1 MTDDVT
7 RPIENPKPNDQPEPG
22 STPVE
27 AAPEP
32 AVAPEP
38 VSEPPST
45 MDAIMAGSTGPAAAA
60 GGRLRWIVALGVA
73 ALAIVVAIGAIL
85 VLGSR
90 PTPSA
95 LEYIPG
101 DVGVVAEVRM
111 DLPGDQMQKLGN
123 LLAHFPGFLDQA
135 TLPDKIDEA
144 LSRLVSSSGAGGVD
158 YRTDIKPWLSGP
170 AFVGIRAPSAGA
182 SASTPLNGVV
192 VSATT
197 TGTVSCA
204 APFKNLTVTH
214 ERYQNL
220 DLSLAGDSACVVDG
234 HQALIGD
241 AQSVRNA
248 LDAHASGTGI
258 DRSDRYRAARA
269 ALLGDQLAT
278 VYLNGNVFSS
288 MLPTASGAPGTA
300 GTPGLEALAA
310 LTGAVPDWSM
320 TGVRAEDDAL
330 VLDTITGPAPGPTA
344 GATAGPSLLPMPDAH
359 PSVIAPMAPADT
371 VVFVEDQGTGVSL
384 QNLLTRLRAV
394 PDLSAP
400 LQMLDGVGGGAQ
412 LVGWIEDVGVAV
424 SVHGTTPDG
433 AVFLVAKDDAAA
445 ADRVRTIGGVLALA
459 GLGGQG
465 IQVHDSTINGVAVT
479 TVTITDLS
487 QLVPPGS
494 LPGGEQVPPTGPISF
509 SIAAHGRAVVLTT
522 GEAAMTAILNVK
534 PGESLVDQPRYKQAL
549 TRALAS
555 SRFSL
560 FVDVRAGVTLVE
572 ALVPP
577 DSLAQWQ
584 ASVKPYVDPIESLLI
599 SGSTDGSS
607 GRSRFVIT
615 VSQPK

>member
-1 MTDDVT
+1 MTDDPT
-7 RPIENPKPNDQPEPG
+7 RPIETPPPADTPAVPEPA
-22 STPVE
+22 

-32 AVAPEP
+32 LAAT
-38 VSEPPST
+38 PSA
-45 MDAIMAGSTGPAAAA
+45 MDSIPAGSTGAAASS
-60 GGRLRWIVALGVA
+60 GGRIRWIIALGVA

-85 VLGSR
+85 ALGSQ
-90 PTPSA
+90 PTPEA
-95 LEYIPG
+95 LKYIPG
-101 DVGVVAEVRM
+101 DAAVVAEVRM
-111 DLPGDQMQKLGN
+111 ELPGDQMEKLGK

-170 AFVGIRAPSAGA
+170 AFIGIRAPGGGA
-182 SASTPLNGVV
+182 PASTSLNGVV
-192 VSATT
+192 ISATT
-197 TGTVSCA
+197 TGTVSCDA
-204 APFKNLTVTH
+204 QFTKLTGENVSH

-220 DLSLAGDSACVVDG
+220 DLALAGGSACVIDG

-248 LDAHASGTGI
+248 LDAHAGGTGI
-258 DRSDRYRAARA
+258 DRSEQYRAARG
-269 ALLGDQLAT
+269 ALVGDQLAT
-278 VYLNGNVFSS
+278 VYLDSHLFSS
-288 MLPTASGAPGTA
+288 MLPSASGAPSA
-300 GTPGLEALAA
+300 SGTPGAEVFAA
-310 LTGAVPDWSM
+310 LGGALPAWTIS
-320 TGVRAEDDAL
+320 GVRAEDDAL
-330 VLDTITGPAPGPTA
+330 VLDTISGPASASDA
-344 GATAGPSLLPMPDAH
+344 GATAGPSLLPLPAAH

-371 VVFVEDQGTGVSL
+371 ILFAEDQGTGVTL
-384 QNLLTRLRAV
+384 QNLLTRLRTV

-400 LQMLDGVGGGAQ
+400 LQMLDGVGGGAE
-412 LVGWIEDVGVAV
+412 LVGWVEDVGVAV

-433 AVFLVAKDDAAA
+433 VVFLVAKDDAAA
-445 ADRVRTIGGVLALA
+445 ADRVKTISGFLALA

-465 IQVHDSTINGVAVT
+465 IEVHDSTVNGVTVT
-479 TVTITDLS
+479 TVTITDVS
-487 QLVPPGS
+487 QLFPPGS
-494 LPGGEQVPPTGPISF
+494 LPGGSQVPTTGPISF

-522 GEAAMTAILNVK
+522 GEGAMTAVLNVK

-560 FVDVRAGVTLVE
+560 FADVRAGVALVE
-572 ALVPP
+572 ALAPP

-584 ASVKPYVDPIESLLI
+584 SSIKPYVNPIESLMI
-599 SGSTDGSS
+599 SGSADASS

-615 VSQPK
+615 VSQPTQ

>member
-1 MTDDVT
+1 MTDDQT
-7 RPIENPKPNDQPEPG
+7 RPIDTPPPSDQPEPAA
-22 STPVE
+22 TPVE
-27 AAPEP
+27 
-32 AVAPEP
+32 
-38 VSEPPST
+38 SEPLSGAPST
-45 MDAIMAGSTGPAAAA
+45 MDAIMAGSTGTAASS
-60 GGRLRWIVALGVA
+60 GGRLRWAIALGVP

-90 PTPSA
+90 PTPEA
-95 LEYIPG
+95 LKYIPG
-101 DVGVVAEVRM
+101 DVAAVAEVRM
-111 DLPGDQMQKLGN
+111 DLPGDQMEKLGK

-135 TLPDKIDEA
+135 TLSDKIDEA
-144 LSRLVSSSGAGGVD
+144 LSRLVSSGGTGGVD

-170 AFVGIRAPSAGA
+170 AFIGIRAPEAAA
-182 SASTPLNGVV
+182 SGSTSLSGVV
-192 VSATT
+192 ISATT

-204 APFKNLTVTH
+204 DPFKKLTGETIRH
-214 ERYQNL
+214 ETYRNL
-220 DLSLAGDSACVVDG
+220 DLSLAGDSACVIDG

-248 LDAHASGTGI
+248 LDAHAGGTGI
-258 DRSDRYRAARA
+258 DRSDQYRAARA
-269 ALLGDQLAT
+269 ALQGDQLAT
-278 VYLNGNVFSS
+278 VYLDSHVFTSV
-288 MLPTASGAPGTA
+288 LPTASG
-300 GTPGLEALAA
+300 TPGIDAFAA
-310 LTGAVPDWSM
+310 LGGAIPGWSM

-330 VLDTITGPAPGPTA
+330 VLDTITGPAPAATA
-344 GATAGPSLLPMPDAH
+344 GASAGPSLLPLPPAH

-371 VVFVEDQGTGVSL
+371 VLFVEDQGTGVSL
-384 QNLLTRLRAV
+384 QNLLTRLRTV
-394 PDLSAP
+394 PELSAP
-400 LQMLDGVGGGAQ
+400 LQMLDGIGGGAE

-445 ADRVRTIGGVLALA
+445 ADRVKTIGGFLALA

-465 IQVHDSTINGVAVT
+465 IEVHDSTIDGVAVT

-494 LPGGEQVPPTGPISF
+494 LPGGEQVPATGPISF
-509 SIAAHGRAVVLTT
+509 SIAAHGRALVLTT
-522 GEAAMTAILNVK
+522 GEAAMTAVLNVK
-534 PGESLVDQPRYKQAL
+534 AGESLVDQPRYKQAL

-560 FVDVRAGVTLVE
+560 FADVRAGVALVE

-577 DSLAQWQ
+577 DALVQWQ
-584 ASVKPYVDPIESLLI
+584 SSVKPYVDPIESLLI
-599 SGSTDGSS
+599 SGSTDASS

-615 VSQPK
+615 VSQPTQ